1 MRILLV
7 SFMYNRSLLIQVQ
20 VILFKSLIFLLKL
33 TLVYL
38 EKSAWQ
44 FLGKPSLELMVW
56 NRAQK
61 VLLGLYP
68 TFSSDVCWQLSS
80 FFEVNQTHQSFQ
92 SIFRQCCNSEHT
104 TWWCIQKL
112 LCKSCQ
118 SHYLTVYMLERLS
131 FSWVSSNVIATDFTN
146 ISLVRVK
153 GSSMEFW
160 IEENVLYRQYR
171 HRNNKSKNNRCK
183 IPRNTLSSLNFSK
196 IESY

>member
-68 TFSSDVCWQLSS
+68 TFSIVMYAGNSLPFLRWIRPINLFRVSFNNVAIQSTQPGDVFRSSCAKAVSPIIWLFICWKDWVLA
-80 FFEVNQTHQSFQ
+80 E
-92 SIFRQCCNSEHT
+92 
-104 TWWCIQKL
+104 
-112 LCKSCQ
+112 
-118 SHYLTVYMLERLS
+118 SHLML
-131 FSWVSSNVIATDFTN
+131 
-146 ISLVRVK
+146 
-153 GSSMEFW
+153 
-160 IEENVLYRQYR
+160 
-171 HRNNKSKNNRCK
+171 
-183 IPRNTLSSLNFSK
+183 
-196 IESY
+196 